1 MNAYIEQLRPH
12 KTLHMIIIQLAFG
25 LTCLVELHATA
36 ILGVVKAHQSRTE
49 GTYQ

>member
-1 MNAYIEQLRPH
+1 MPVNEAGHHKNVHMFTVQL
-12 KTLHMIIIQLAFG
+12 TFG
-25 LTCLVELHATA
+25 LTSLVEQHATA